1 MSALVWIPAPTML
14 KRCSGPLEVVWSFDF
29 PVVAQATA
37 RRRTE
42 ASARWRMRT
51 RAETMDTSEGE
62 LPSGGTLHSGTGD
75 VVGEGAAGR
84 AGCRPMSL
92 RSVRRTGG
100 GGGSHRRPAVGRTAF
115 LTAATGRPTAF
126 RQWARDERRVS
137 GTPRPVEVRLM
148 QSMRLSLLLA
158 LVPAAALAAGPF
170 GL

>member
-62 LPSGGTLHSGTGD
+62 LPSGGTLHSATGD
-75 VVGEGAAGR
+75 VVGEGEAGR
-84 AGCRPMSL
+84 AGCRPCPFDP
-92 RSVRRTGG
+92 SVERAG
-100 GGGSHRRPAVGRTAF
+100 AEV
-115 LTAATGRPTAF
+115 LTAGQR
-126 RQWARDERRVS
+126 S
-137 GTPRPVEVRLM
+137 
-148 QSMRLSLLLA
+148 
-158 LVPAAALAAGPF
+158 AGP
-170 GL
+170 